1 MNGLDLIVLG
11 IFVGST
17 VLGLMRGLIREV
29 FSLAAWVLA
38 FVGARLL
45 GPALAPMLPGA
56 ENPALQHAAALLLVF
71 VLILLA
77 TGLAG
82 GVLAG
87 LVKLAG
93 LGTYDRMLGVLFG
106 ILRGVAA
113 VVGLALL
120 AGLTALPKTQ
130 FWQAA
135 LSRVPLE
142 LAVHQLLPWLPKDV
156 AVLIKYS

>member
-1 MNGLDLIVLG
+1 MNGLDIVVLA
-11 IFVGST
+11 ILVGST
-17 VLGLMRGLIREV
+17 VLGLLRGLVREV
-29 FSLAAWVLA
+29 FSLASWVLA
-38 FVGARLL
+38 FVAARLF
-45 GPALAPMLPGA
+45 GPALAPMLPGG
-56 ENPALQHAAALLLVF
+56 ENPALQHAAALVLVF
-71 VLILLA
+71 VLVLFA

-82 GVLAG
+82 AALAG

-93 LGTYDRMLGVLFG
+93 LGIYDRLFGFIFG
-106 ILRGVAA
+106 ILRGGVA